1 MSAEIL
7 VALIA
12 MVGTVL
18 GSAGGILTSSRLTNY
33 RLKELE
39 KRVDE
44 HNRVVVRTD
53 IIEEQMKGITRRVED
68 LEKHEEYYHIQG
80 GKS

>member
-1 MSAEIL
+1 MNEEVL

-12 MVGTVL
+12 MIGTVL

-33 RLKELE
+33 RLRELE
-39 KRVDE
+39 KKVDE
-44 HNRVVVRTD
+44 HNKVVIRTD
-53 IIEEQMKGITRRVED
+53 IIEEQMKGITRRVKD